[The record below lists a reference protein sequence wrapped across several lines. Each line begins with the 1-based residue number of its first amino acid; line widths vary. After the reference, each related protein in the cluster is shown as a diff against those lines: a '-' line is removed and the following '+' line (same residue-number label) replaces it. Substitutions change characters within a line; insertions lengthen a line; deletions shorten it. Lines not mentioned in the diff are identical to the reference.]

1 MLAALSKKTTTADA
15 VYRILQQR
23 RSIFGSLARNSR
35 RSTIPVAAE
44 VTATSCC
51 EFYGFTND
59 TRGRRRGF
67 SSASSAA
74 AVASNNDAVG
84 SSRDN
89 LPQPITTTTTEQLP
103 TKLIDF
109 ETHAKI
115 EGEESHVAMVQLHP
129 GEILRAEAGA
139 MLFMTEGV
147 VSEFS
152 IFACLRFRQN
162 LLALLDDGPA
172 LSPLHKCSS
181 ILRLFLTVQK
191 FWQWTPK

>member
-23 RSIFGSLARNSR
+23 RSIFESLARNSR
-35 RSTIPVAAE
+35 GLTIPVVE

-59 TRGRRRGF
+59 TRCRRRGF
-67 SSASSAA
+67 SSASTAA
-74 AVASNNDAVG
+74 AVASKNDAEG

-89 LPQPITTTTTEQLP
+89 LPQPITTTTEQLP

-109 ETHAKI
+109 ETQAKI
-115 EGEESHVAMVQLHP
+115 EGEESHVAMVQLRP

-147 VSEFS
+147 VSEYS
-152 IFACLRFRQN
+152 LC
-162 LLALLDDGPA
+162 
-172 LSPLHKCSS
+172 
-181 ILRLFLTVQK
+181 
-191 FWQWTPK
+191 